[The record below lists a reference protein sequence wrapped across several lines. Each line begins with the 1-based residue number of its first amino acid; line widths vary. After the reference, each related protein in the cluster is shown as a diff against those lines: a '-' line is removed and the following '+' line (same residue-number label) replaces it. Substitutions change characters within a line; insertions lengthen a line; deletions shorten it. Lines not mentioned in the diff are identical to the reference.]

1 MLITSIEELDT
12 VRLHCK
18 SMTKKRAVASGGMAL
33 LPVPGVDIAADV
45 GLLLELLPAINRQFG
60 LTPEQIN
67 RLDPQFKSFLYG
79 VIKTTGTRLVGQL
92 VTRQLII
99 SLLQK
104 VGIRMTAKQTLKFI
118 PFAGQAAAAAISGSA
133 MLLIGHAH
141 IEECYAIA
149 KKALEYKALPAPND
163 AESVTH
169 EVDAT

>member
-1 MLITSIEELDT
+1 MITSIPELDA

-18 SMTKKRAVASGGMAL
+18 TMVKKRALASSGMVL
-33 LPVPGVDIAADV
+33 VPVPGVDIAADV

-79 VIKTTGTRLVGQL
+79 VIKTTGTRVVGQL
-92 VTRQLII
+92 VTKQVA
-99 SLLQK
+99 LLLLK
-104 VGIRMTAKQTLKFI
+104 KMGFRLTAKQALRFI
-118 PFAGQAAAAAISGSA
+118 PFAGQAAAAALSGSA

-149 KKALEYKALPAPND
+149 KKGMEYQALPQLYEAAD
-163 AESVTH
+163 
-169 EVDAT
+169 

>member
-1 MLITSIEELDT
+1 MITSIQELDC

-18 SMTKKRAVASGGMAL
+18 TMVRKRALASSGMVL
-33 LPVPGVDIAADV
+33 VPVPGVDIAADV

-79 VIKTTGTRLVGQL
+79 VIKTTGTRVVGQL
-92 VTRQLII
+92 VTKQVA
-99 SLLQK
+99 LLLLK
-104 VGIRMTAKQTLKFI
+104 KMGFRLTAKQALKFI
-118 PFAGQAAAAAISGSA
+118 PFAGQAAAAALSGSA

-149 KKALEYKALPAPND
+149 KKAFEYQALPQLYEAAD
-163 AESVTH
+163 
-169 EVDAT
+169 